1 MFYENL
7 SVMDREV
14 TEALLQELN
23 RQNDNIELI
32 ASENFVPESI
42 MEAMGSAFTNKYAEG
57 YQRRDTSGFL
67 EKLTR
72 VQDGLVKAFVLLE
85 MALRR
90 GNGCESAVNRCLQ
103 EGDDLG
109 KMVYRLKKAL
119 EEGREEGGERG
130 RDKGTASGQ
139 QSRSNGPA
147 RA

>member
-1 MFYENL
+1 MAQNFKDLRVWQKSMDLWTATL
-7 SVMDREV
+7 SLAEGRVGEQAEMKALREV
-14 TEALLQELN
+14 TVSIPCLL
-23 RQNDNIELI
+23 
-32 ASENFVPESI
+32 
-42 MEAMGSAFTNKYAEG
+42 AEG

-139 QSRSNGPA
+139 QSRSNGPV

>member
-1 MFYENL
+1 MAQNFKDLRVWQKSMDLWTATL
-7 SVMDREV
+7 SLVEGRGGEQSEMKALREV
-14 TEALLQELN
+14 TVSIPCLL
-23 RQNDNIELI
+23 
-32 ASENFVPESI
+32 
-42 MEAMGSAFTNKYAEG
+42 AEG

-119 EEGREEGGERG
+119 EEGREEGGE
-130 RDKGTASGQ
+130 KGTALGQ
-139 QSRSNGPA
+139 QRSRSNGPA